1 MIDLHPRHLAIVQQI
16 LAEHAPN
23 AEVWAYGSRVTG
35 RAHEGSDLDLVLR
48 AQEPTGEPVA
58 ALHSAF
64 ADSALPFLV
73 DVHRWHELPPSM
85 QAEVQVRHVI
95 LQTHGTAE
103 APSTALMELI
113 ALPT

>member
-1 MIDLHPRHLAIVQQI
+1 MLDLQPRHLTIVRHI
-16 LAEHAPN
+16 LAEHAPD

-48 AQEPTGEPVA
+48 AQESTGEPVA
-58 ALHSAF
+58 ALHAAF

-73 DVHRWHELPPSM
+73 DVHLWHELPPSM

-95 LQTHGTAE
+95 LQAHGTAE
-103 APSTALMELI
+103 APSAALAERI